1 MACYIDFELNNRKLK
16 INKENPDD
24 ILMWKTHGRYKLKN
38 PKWNQLKIQTDKDG
52 YKLINIKLKQ
62 YRLHR
67 VNYYAHNPTW
77 DIHDSSQDN
86 FIDHEN
92 KDKTNNHISNLR
104 KATPNQNQH
113 NTLLST
119 SNTSGVKG
127 VSWYKEQQQWRGQIR
142 NNNKQK
148 HIGYFKNIEDAA
160 SAIRKARE
168 KLHGEYA
175 NHGV

>member
-1 MACYIDFELNNRKLK
+1 MEDNYIDFELNNRKLK
-16 INKENPDD
+16 INKQNPDD

-67 VNYYAHNPTW
+67 VNYYAHNPIW

-92 KDKTNNHISNLR
+92 KDKTNNHIENLR
-104 KATPNQNQH
+104 VVTNQENLFNTKA
-113 NTLLST
+113 
-119 SNTSGVKG
+119 KG
-127 VSWYKEQQQWRGQIR
+127 YSWNKLCQKWTAQIVV
-142 NNNKQK
+142 NGKKK
-148 HIGYFKNIEDAA
+148 HIGVFDLKEDAHNSYLEA
-160 SAIRKARE
+160 KKIYHIIK
-168 KLHGEYA
+168 
-175 NHGV
+175 

>member
-1 MACYIDFELNNRKLK
+1 MEDNYIDFELNNRKLK

-92 KDKTNNHISNLR
+92 KDKTNNHIENLR
-104 KATPNQNQH
+104 VVTNQENSFNTKAKGYTW
-113 NTLLST
+113 
-119 SNTSGVKG
+119 VKQ
-127 VSWYKEQQQWRGQIR
+127 SQKWRAQISV
-142 NNNKQK
+142 NGKKKNL
-148 HIGYFKNIEDAA
+148 GYFVLKEDARTA
-160 SAIRKARE
+160 YLEAKKIYHIIK
-168 KLHGEYA
+168 
-175 NHGV
+175 